1 MDVLREK
8 VENIRE
14 DVTELKSDRDEHERR
29 ITNLEV
35 SESSIMA
42 KIENLVDSVRSL
54 ISMLKWGFGLAFT
67 TLLGF
72 FIWYIQRG

>member
-14 DVTELKSDRDEHERR
+14 DVTELKSDRDDHERR

>member
-14 DVTELKSDRDEHERR
+14 DVTELKNDRDDHERR
-29 ITNLEV
+29 ITSLEV

-54 ISMLKWGFGLAFT
+54 ISMLKWGFGIAFT

>member
-14 DVTELKSDRDEHERR
+14 DVMELKSDRDDHERR
-29 ITNLEV
+29 ITSLEV
-35 SESSIMA
+35 SESSIIA

>member
-8 VENIRE
+8 VENIKE
-14 DVTELKSDRDEHERR
+14 DVTELKSDRDDHERR